1 MCPSHW
7 HVDEQ
12 RVRRMSMDGTYLGNA
27 GNSLEYLS
35 DRIGPAAAEGSS
47 GGISVDV
54 GLLVARRDRLNG
66 PLDHIVTC
74 TRVSDAVANPICDWT
89 SYRQVFDHTRRVE
102 NKRRK
107 KSDDPR
113 NKEVCLPREQSS
125 DAGGGFQ
132 GGLENEREELE
143 YTLQE
148 QHGIRPD

>member
-1 MCPSHW
+1 
-7 HVDEQ
+7 
-12 RVRRMSMDGTYLGNA
+12 MSINGTYLGKA

-35 DRIGPAAAEGSS
+35 ARTGSEATEGSS
-47 GGISVDV
+47 GGISADV

-74 TRVSDAVANPICDWT
+74 TRVRDAVANPSCDWT
-89 SYRQVFDHTRRVE
+89 SYRWVLDHTRRVE

-132 GGLENEREELE
+132 GGNENKREELE